1 VSESQI
7 LNAVDVILGRVSPIR
22 LAAPGPSASETDL
35 IVAAGLR
42 APDHGQLRPW
52 KFLVIRGDARES
64 FGQLLGESLRRR
76 QPEASDEAVRME
88 AAKAM
93 RAPLLIVA
101 AVTPRDSPKVPGIEQ
116 IAATAAAIENM
127 LIAAHALG
135 FGGFWRTG
143 PAAYDSAL
151 TRGLGF
157 AQADQ
162 ILGFVY
168 VGSIA
173 MPGKPKQPQPE
184 GVVNVWTGLRAE

>member
-1 VSESQI
+1 
-7 LNAVDVILGRVSPIR
+7 
-22 LAAPGPSASETDL
+22 
-35 IVAAGLR
+35 
-42 APDHGQLRPW
+42 
-52 KFLVIRGDARES
+52 
-64 FGQLLGESLRRR
+64 
-76 QPEASDEAVRME
+76 
-88 AAKAM
+88 
-93 RAPLLIVA
+93 
-101 AVTPRDSPKVPGIEQ
+101 VTPRDSPKVPGIEQ